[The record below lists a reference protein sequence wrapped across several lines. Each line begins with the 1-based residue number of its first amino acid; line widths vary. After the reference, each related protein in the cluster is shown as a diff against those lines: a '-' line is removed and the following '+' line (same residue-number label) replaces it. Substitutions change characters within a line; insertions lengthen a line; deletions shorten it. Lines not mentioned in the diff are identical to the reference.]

1 MKQSII
7 FLMILTLAGPSA
19 IFAAALQN
27 TDSEEY
33 ELQIQ
38 ESGRPYGS
46 QYRIGGQ
53 ARVEICFYGC
63 EMTLLATG
71 QRVRANPNDSVVINY
86 RVMNVRQAVNERGG
100 W

>member
-1 MKQSII
+1 
-7 FLMILTLAGPSA
+7 LRDTAEYGL
-19 IFAAALQN
+19 
-27 TDSEEY
+27 EEY

-38 ESGRPYGS
+38 EPLALGS

-63 EMTLLATG
+63 EMTLLGTG
-71 QRVRANPNDSVVINY
+71 QRVRVNLNDSVVINY
-86 RVMNVRQAVNERGG
+86 RVMNVHRAVNERGG

>member
-1 MKQSII
+1 MKQSVI
-7 FLMILTLAGPSA
+7 FLMILIFAGPSA
-19 IFAAALQN
+19 LFAATLQN

-33 ELQIQ
+33 ELQIR

-71 QRVRANPNDSVVINY
+71 QRVRINPNDAVVINY

>member
-1 MKQSII
+1 MKKSVIFSI
-7 FLMILTLAGPSA
+7 ILTLAVPSVV
-19 IFAAALQN
+19 FAATLQN
-27 TDSEEY
+27 TDSQEY

-38 ESGRPYGS
+38 ELRHSYGS

-71 QRVRANPNDSVVINY
+71 QRVRVSPNDTVVINY
-86 RVMNVRQAVNERGG
+86 RVMNVNQAVNERGG